1 MSNRLISP
9 SIPQISDR
17 LNPYVVQVVN
27 MALVLSGKGDAT
39 LTYGIQSGAAH
50 RTPEGA
56 WQNPT
61 VGAYNET
68 GLLMCEPLR
77 IYSFRS

>member
-1 MSNRLISP
+1 
-9 SIPQISDR
+9 
-17 LNPYVVQVVN
+17 